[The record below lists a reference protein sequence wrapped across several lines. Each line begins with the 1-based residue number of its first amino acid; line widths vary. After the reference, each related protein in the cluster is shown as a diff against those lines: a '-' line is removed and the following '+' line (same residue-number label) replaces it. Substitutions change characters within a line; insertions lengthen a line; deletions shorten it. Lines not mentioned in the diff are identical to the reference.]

1 MSNKRLEQAEN
12 LAKQNLEIC
21 FEENG
26 IETPLKIFREFL
38 IEKLKTSKAIEVQN
52 DVVLFWNTLCRRY
65 YNK

>member
-52 DVVLFWNTLCRRY
+52 DVVLFWNPLCRRY